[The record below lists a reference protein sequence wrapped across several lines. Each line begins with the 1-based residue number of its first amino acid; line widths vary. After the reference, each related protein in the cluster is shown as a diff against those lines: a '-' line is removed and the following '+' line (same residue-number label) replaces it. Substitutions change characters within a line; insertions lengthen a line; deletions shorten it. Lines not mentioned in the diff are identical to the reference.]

1 MVIITYFTYL
11 LLQKSR
17 GIEMN
22 RLVCQMIL
30 ILLIPIISFIFIMP
44 NFLFEIISAFWIDKK
59 TLINIFSF
67 LPFNERSVSLTA
79 GIIITIILL
88 IFFRRI
94 NKDKFFN
101 TGNKYGKYPLF
112 IYFLASKVFGFGC
125 VNLVRIPIYLQFHL
139 VIKEFFECIEVD
151 KNTEVVDEK
160 IKLQSMNMN
169 ENSEE
174 INLILEDTYEITNK
188 QIPVNKQRQP
198 TIRISNG
205 NEFTGVRTFNQ
216 KFVEEVRKQTNNYSK
231 KFNYINI
238 FATTNSKHNK
248 IIIESSFKNAG
259 RTGFKNLVVFQY
271 NSTKEYFDEAYTIF

>member
-1 MVIITYFTYL
+1 
-11 LLQKSR
+11 
-17 GIEMN
+17 MN
-22 RLVCQMIL
+22 RLVCQMIP
-30 ILLIPIISFIFIMP
+30 ILLIPIISFIFIIQ
-44 NFLFEIISAFWIDKK
+44 NFLFEIISVFGVDKK

-67 LPFNERSVSLTA
+67 LPFSERIVSLTA
-79 GIIITIILL
+79 GIIITILLL

-94 NKDKFFN
+94 NKHKFFN

-112 IYFLASKVFGFGC
+112 IYYLASKVFGFGR

-139 VIKEFFECIEVD
+139 VIKEFFECVEVD
-151 KNTEVVDEK
+151 QNAEVVDEK
-160 IKLQSMNMN
+160 IKLQSINMN
-169 ENSEE
+169 EISEE
-174 INLILEDTYEITNK
+174 LNLILEDTYEITRE
-188 QIPVNKQRQP
+188 QIPVNKQKQP
-198 TIRISNG
+198 TIIISNG

-216 KFVEEVRKQTNNYSK
+216 KFVDEVRKQTNNYSK

-271 NSTKEYFDEAYTIF
+271 NSTKEYFDENYTIL